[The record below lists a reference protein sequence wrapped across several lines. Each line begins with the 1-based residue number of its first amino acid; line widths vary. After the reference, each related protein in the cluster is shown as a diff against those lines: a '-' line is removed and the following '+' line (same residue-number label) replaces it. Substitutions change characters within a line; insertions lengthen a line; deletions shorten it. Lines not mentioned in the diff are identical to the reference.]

1 MHAGVAPNDSEILR
15 RQKALLTLGVTLK
28 VAFCPMWVVSYGVLG
43 FYLAAAAPLVYMV
56 LSAGSTARFLVTK
69 EFGPYATRQIT
80 LMLLLPAAMQY
91 ALGGFVPGSA
101 VILWSLL
108 APLMAFLFHGARR
121 AVPWSGAFLVLAAG
135 SGILELAKLPPP
147 APTQSVVREVFFVL
161 NVGVVGFIVCATVWY
176 FAMRL
181 EQEQARSDAL
191 LYNVLP
197 RAIAER
203 LKRGE
208 ELIADT
214 YSDVTV
220 LFADLVGFTHL
231 STQVS
236 PAELVQM
243 LNRLFSGFDAIAQR
257 HGLEKIK
264 TIGDGYMVVAGLP
277 APRDDHA
284 KAAVEMAIDMQNVVR
299 RLARESGW
307 PLNLRI
313 GISSGGPVVAG
324 VIGTHKYLY
333 EVWGDVVNT
342 ASRMESHGLPDAI
355 HVSEATYLRLRD
367 EYVFEGRDPVEIKG
381 KGVMQTY
388 LVVLGGADR
397 WTDRAGGPTRDKVAA
412 DLLPTSQS

>member
-1 MHAGVAPNDSEILR
+1 
-15 RQKALLTLGVTLK
+15 
-28 VAFCPMWVVSYGVLG
+28 MWVVSYGVLG

-56 LSAGSTARFLVTK
+56 LSAVSTARFLVTK

-121 AVPWSGAFLVLAAG
+121 AVPWSGAFVVLAAG

-231 STQVS
+231 S
-236 PAELVQM
+236 
-243 LNRLFSGFDAIAQR
+243 
-257 HGLEKIK
+257 
-264 TIGDGYMVVAGLP
+264 YAGL
-277 APRDDHA
+277 
-284 KAAVEMAIDMQNVVR
+284 
-299 RLARESGW
+299 
-307 PLNLRI
+307 
-313 GISSGGPVVAG
+313 AG
-324 VIGTHKYLY
+324 RVS
-333 EVWGDVVNT
+333 
-342 ASRMESHGLPDAI
+342 ADAEP
-355 HVSEATYLRLRD
+355 SLLRL
-367 EYVFEGRDPVEIKG
+367 
-381 KGVMQTY
+381 
-388 LVVLGGADR
+388 
-397 WTDRAGGPTRDKVAA
+397 
-412 DLLPTSQS
+412 